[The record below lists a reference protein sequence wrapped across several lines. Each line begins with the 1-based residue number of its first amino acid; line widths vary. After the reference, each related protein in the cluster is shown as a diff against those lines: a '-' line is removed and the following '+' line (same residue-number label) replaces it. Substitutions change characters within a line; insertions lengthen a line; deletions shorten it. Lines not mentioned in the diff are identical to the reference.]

1 MTDAPTTATR
11 TPTPVERTVPTT
23 TILAAHDDHRV
34 RALLQDLRRDPHE
47 HVIEV
52 ADADAALALARTL
65 RPDCVLVDPALPGLH
80 ARLFLEQLQRDS
92 RTRSLPVIM
101 LTASEGSPDAV
112 EQALGDGALD
122 YIVRPGSSALV
133 AARVHGAIR
142 RARLLPDPGNVRT
155 DFLAMLVHDLRT
167 PLTVIQGYLD
177 LLESGPSCPNG
188 EPPQRYLRSMLAC
201 CAQMAGLVDEI
212 LDLYKLDAGRFIG
225 EPRPLDMAAFVS
237 NVVAR
242 FAPAARQRGIAL
254 EAEGVRRPLHVL
266 ADAGRL
272 DQVVMNLLGNALKFT
287 PDGGAVAVTVRA
299 VDADVEVAVTDSGSG
314 ISAAEALLLFE
325 RFGQAEQGR
334 RSRVAGT
341 GLGLHICRRIIEAHG
356 GRIWVESE
364 PGRGARFAFRLRR
377 LDDAGGR
384 GVVSAEF

>member
-1 MTDAPTTATR
+1 MTDARTTATLTAGSVDR
-11 TPTPVERTVPTT
+11 AVT

-34 RALLQDLRRDPHE
+34 GALLQDLRDDPHGR
-47 HVIEV
+47 VIEV
-52 ADADAALALARTL
+52 ADADTTLALSRAL
-65 RPDCVLVDPALPGLH
+65 RPDCVLVDPALPGLQP
-80 ARLFLEQLQRDS
+80 AFFLEQLQRDP
-92 RTRSLPVIM
+92 RTRPTPVIM
-101 LTASEGSPDAV
+101 LTANEVSPASL
-112 EQALGDGALD
+112 ERALGDGALD
-122 YIVRPGSSALV
+122 YIVRPGSAALV

-177 LLESGPSCPNG
+177 LLEAGPSG
-188 EPPQRYLRSMLAC
+188 STEPPQRYLRSMLAC

-225 EPRPLDMAAFVS
+225 EPRPLDMAAFVA

-242 FAPAARQRGIAL
+242 FAPAASQRGIAL
-254 EAEGVRRPLHVL
+254 EVEGVGRPLRAL
-266 ADAGRL
+266 GDAGRL
-272 DQVVMNLLGNALKFT
+272 DQVLMNLLGNALKFT
-287 PDGGAVAVTVRA
+287 PDGGVVAVTARA
-299 VDADVEVAVTDSGSG
+299 VEGDVEVAVSDSGSG
-314 ISAAEALLLFE
+314 ISASEALLLFE

-364 PGRGARFAFRLRR
+364 PGRGACFAFRLRR
-377 LDDAGGR
+377 LDDTAGR
-384 GVVSAEF
+384 GVLGAQF